1 MLLIALNERL
11 TDSTVRLC
19 KMQPWD
25 DLRNAQTVF
34 LCRCESVWVP
44 LSVFELNQSGT
55 HITQK
60 PKNWP
65 LPRVVQIKTAPHL
78 AQGEYNQSGQRGLPN
93 TSRARQTDLGP
104 GEIPVSHHKRVDN
117 GNGDRSR
124 SRSRSWRCS
133 WPCAESLKRD
143 RAKDVNEARDYKRI
157 NKKTK
162 TNPAARRE
170 TCI

>member
-1 MLLIALNERL
+1 MRKQSL
-11 TDSTVRLC
+11 
-19 KMQPWD
+19 
-25 DLRNAQTVF
+25 

-157 NKKTK
+157 NKKK
-162 TNPAARRE
+162 KNKPRCAKRNLHILVDRCLWQAEHSERSRRSE
-170 TCI
+170 VHLV